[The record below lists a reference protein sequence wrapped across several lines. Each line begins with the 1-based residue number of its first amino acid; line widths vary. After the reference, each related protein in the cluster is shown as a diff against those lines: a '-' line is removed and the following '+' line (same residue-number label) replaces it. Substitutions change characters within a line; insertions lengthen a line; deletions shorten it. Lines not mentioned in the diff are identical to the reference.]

1 MSALTA
7 PARIGRLGL
16 YAFLIATAL
25 FFAIPLLVVIST
37 SLKSLDEI
45 RGFSIFVPPS
55 SPHFAAWWKAW
66 YAACTGLN
74 CGGVH
79 VGFWNS
85 VRILIPSVTMS
96 VLAGALNGYALSHW
110 RVPGADLIL
119 LALLL
124 GAFIPYQVILYP
136 MVKITSTIGIY
147 SSLPGIIAVH
157 ILFGLPVMTLLFRN
171 FYSGLPNEL
180 VKAARVDG
188 AGFWRIFAS
197 VMLPLSVN
205 ILIVATILQTTGIWN
220 DYLLGLIFAGREN
233 QPMTVQLNA
242 IATTS
247 TGEIEYNV
255 NMAAALLTALPPL
268 LVYFASGRFFVRGI
282 TAGAVKG
289 LAMTSVV
296 VRGLSKSYGPVEAL
310 RGIDMVV
317 EPGDF
322 AVLLGP
328 SGCGKSSL
336 LNAIAGLDDIDAG
349 SVEIGGVEVTQHE
362 PSERG
367 IAMVFQSYALYPT
380 MTVRRN
386 LSFGL
391 RVRSVPK
398 TEIQRRVA

>member
-1 MSALTA
+1 VRAIAA
-7 PARIGRLGL
+7 PARVGRFGL
-16 YAFLIATAL
+16 YAFLVGTAL

-45 RGFSIFVPPS
+45 RDFSIFVPPL

-85 VRILIPSVTMS
+85 VRILIPSVTLS

-136 MVKITSTIGIY
+136 LVKITSTIGIY

-171 FYSGLPNEL
+171 FYAGLPTEL

-188 AGFWRIFAS
+188 AGFWLIFVS
-197 VMLPLSVN
+197 VMLPLSIN

-289 LAMTSVV
+289 
-296 VRGLSKSYGPVEAL
+296 
-310 RGIDMVV
+310 
-317 EPGDF
+317 
-322 AVLLGP
+322 
-328 SGCGKSSL
+328 
-336 LNAIAGLDDIDAG
+336 
-349 SVEIGGVEVTQHE
+349 
-362 PSERG
+362 
-367 IAMVFQSYALYPT
+367 
-380 MTVRRN
+380 
-386 LSFGL
+386 
-391 RVRSVPK
+391 
-398 TEIQRRVA
+398 

>member
-1 MSALTA
+1 VSAARA
-7 PARIGRLGL
+7 PTRIGRFGL
-16 YAFLIATAL
+16 YAFLIGTAL

-37 SLKSLDEI
+37 SVKSLDEI
-45 RGFSIFVPPS
+45 RDFSIFIPPS
-55 SPHFAAWWKAW
+55 SPYFAAWWKAW
-66 YAACTGLN
+66 YAACTGLD

-85 VRILIPSVTMS
+85 VRILIPSVTLS

-110 RVPGADLIL
+110 RVPGANLIL

-136 MVKITSTIGIY
+136 LVKITSTIGIY

-171 FYSGLPNEL
+171 FYTGLPDEL

-188 AGFWRIFAS
+188 AGFWRIFVS

-205 ILIVATILQTTGIWN
+205 
-220 DYLLGLIFAGREN
+220 GLIFAGREN

-289 LAMTSVV
+289 
-296 VRGLSKSYGPVEAL
+296 
-310 RGIDMVV
+310 
-317 EPGDF
+317 
-322 AVLLGP
+322 
-328 SGCGKSSL
+328 
-336 LNAIAGLDDIDAG
+336 
-349 SVEIGGVEVTQHE
+349 
-362 PSERG
+362 
-367 IAMVFQSYALYPT
+367 
-380 MTVRRN
+380 
-386 LSFGL
+386 
-391 RVRSVPK
+391 
-398 TEIQRRVA
+398 

>member
-1 MSALTA
+1 
-7 PARIGRLGL
+7 
-16 YAFLIATAL
+16 
-25 FFAIPLLVVIST
+25 
-37 SLKSLDEI
+37 
-45 RGFSIFVPPS
+45 
-55 SPHFAAWWKAW
+55 
-66 YAACTGLN
+66 
-74 CGGVH
+74 VH
-79 VGFWNS
+79 
-85 VRILIPSVTMS
+85 ILIPSVTLS

-136 MVKITSTIGIY
+136 LVKITSTIGIY
-147 SSLPGIIAVH
+147 SSLSGIIAVH

-171 FYSGLPNEL
+171 FYAGLPDEL

-188 AGFWRIFAS
+188 AGFWHIFVS

-242 IATTS
+242 IASTS

-289 LAMTSVV
+289 
-296 VRGLSKSYGPVEAL
+296 
-310 RGIDMVV
+310 
-317 EPGDF
+317 
-322 AVLLGP
+322 
-328 SGCGKSSL
+328 
-336 LNAIAGLDDIDAG
+336 
-349 SVEIGGVEVTQHE
+349 
-362 PSERG
+362 
-367 IAMVFQSYALYPT
+367 
-380 MTVRRN
+380 
-386 LSFGL
+386 
-391 RVRSVPK
+391 
-398 TEIQRRVA
+398 

>member
-1 MSALTA
+1 VSTARA

-16 YAFLIATAL
+16 YTFLIGMAL

-45 RGFSIFVPPS
+45 REFSIFVPPS
-55 SPHFAAWWKAW
+55 SPDFAAWWKAW

-74 CGGVH
+74 CDGVH

-85 VRILIPSVTMS
+85 VRILIPSVTSS

-136 MVKITSTIGIY
+136 LVKITSTIGIY
-147 SSLPGIIAVH
+147 SSLSGIIAVH

-171 FYSGLPNEL
+171 FYAGLPDEL

-188 AGFWRIFAS
+188 AGFWRIFVS

-289 LAMTSVV
+289 
-296 VRGLSKSYGPVEAL
+296 
-310 RGIDMVV
+310 
-317 EPGDF
+317 
-322 AVLLGP
+322 
-328 SGCGKSSL
+328 
-336 LNAIAGLDDIDAG
+336 
-349 SVEIGGVEVTQHE
+349 
-362 PSERG
+362 
-367 IAMVFQSYALYPT
+367 
-380 MTVRRN
+380 
-386 LSFGL
+386 
-391 RVRSVPK
+391 
-398 TEIQRRVA
+398 